1 MVMVGEVCI
10 IKVQNHNK
18 DQSHLED
25 QRYTHLNN
33 CNVVMAMGFHMK
45 AIIEILL
52 NLLHLEIFIFPFVAM
67 VVAFMTIVNV
77 LTIKVI

>member
-1 MVMVGEVCI
+1 M
-10 IKVQNHNK
+10 
-18 DQSHLED
+18 
-25 QRYTHLNN
+25 R
-33 CNVVMAMGFHMK
+33 

-52 NLLHLEIFIFPFVAM
+52 NLLHLKILIFQFIAM